1 MPGAAVLVRQAFGEY
16 IGEPLGTT
24 STIIIADDHPLLRIA
39 LRLNVE
45 RIEPGAQ
52 VIEVDSLAALKACL
66 PKHPDIR
73 LVLLDLMMPDVQGL
87 SALQYLRHERPQL
100 RVAVVSGMEERSWV
114 RSVEALGAVA
124 FIPKATPVEQT
135 QQILVKV
142 LAGGGWWPPSE
153 NLSPPP
159 PDSIDARLDRLSP
172 QELRI
177 LLYIKDGRLNKQ
189 IADELSIRESTVKT
203 HITALLRKLDLRSRT
218 QAAVL
223 AQRLL
228 AGN

>member
-1 MPGAAVLVRQAFGEY
+1 M
-16 IGEPLGTT
+16 GTT
-24 STIIIADDHPLLRIA
+24 ATIIIADDHPLLRIA

-52 VIEVDSLAALKACL
+52 VVEVDSLAALKACL
-66 PKHPDIR
+66 PKHPDAR

-87 SALQYLRHERPQL
+87 SALQYLRLERPQL

-114 RSVEALGAVA
+114 RSAEALGAIA
-124 FIPKATPVEQT
+124 FIPKATPIEQT
-135 QQILVKV
+135 QQILAKL
-142 LAGGGWWPPSE
+142 LAGGSWWPPSE
-153 NLSPPP
+153 DLSPPP

-228 AGN
+228 AGS

>member
-1 MPGAAVLVRQAFGEY
+1 VV
-16 IGEPLGTT
+16 TT
-24 STIIIADDHPLLRIA
+24 ATTTIIIADDHPLLRVA

-45 RIEPGAQ
+45 RIVPGAQ
-52 VIEVDSLAALKACL
+52 VIEVDSLAALKARL
-66 PKHPDIR
+66 PQHPDAR

-87 SALQYLRHERPQL
+87 SALQYLRHEWPEL

-135 QQILVKV
+135 QQILAEI
-142 LAGGGWWPPSE
+142 LSGGGWWPPPDS
-153 NLSPPP
+153 LSPPL
-159 PDSIDARLDRLSP
+159 PDSIDARIDRLSP

-228 AGN
+228 AGS

>member
-1 MPGAAVLVRQAFGEY
+1 M
-16 IGEPLGTT
+16 GTT
-24 STIIIADDHPLLRIA
+24 ATATVIIADDHPLLRVA
-39 LRLNVE
+39 LRLNIE
-45 RIEPGAQ
+45 RIEPSAQ
-52 VIEVDSLAALKACL
+52 VIEVDSLAALKSSL
-66 PKHPDIR
+66 PKHPDTR
-73 LVLLDLMMPDVQGL
+73 LVLLDLMMPDVEGL
-87 SALQYLRHERPQL
+87 SALQYLRHEWPEL

-114 RSVEALGAVA
+114 RSAEALGAVA

-135 QQILVKV
+135 QQILAKV
-142 LAGGGWWPPSE
+142 MSGGGWWPPPDT
-153 NLSPPP
+153 LPPPP
-159 PDSIDARLDRLSP
+159 PDSIDARIDRLSP

-189 IADELSIRESTVKT
+189 IADELAIRESTVKT

>member
-1 MPGAAVLVRQAFGEY
+1 M
-16 IGEPLGTT
+16 GTT
-24 STIIIADDHPLLRIA
+24 ATTVIIADDHPLLRVA
-39 LRLNVE
+39 LRLSVE
-45 RIEPGAQ
+45 RIDAAAR
-52 VIEVDSLAALKACL
+52 VVEVDSLAGLKDALARF
-66 PKHPDIR
+66 PDVS
-73 LVLLDLMMPDVQGL
+73 LVLLDLMMPDVEGL
-87 SALQYLRHERPQL
+87 SALQYLRHERPRL
-100 RVAVVSGMEERSWV
+100 RVAVVSGMQEKSWV

-124 FIPKATPVEQT
+124 FIPKATPMEQI
-135 QQILVKV
+135 QQILAKV
-142 LAGGGWWPPSE
+142 ISGDSWWPPQES
-153 NLSPPP
+153 LSPPL
-159 PDSIDARLDRLSP
+159 PDSIDARIDRLSP

-228 AGN
+228 AGD

>member
-1 MPGAAVLVRQAFGEY
+1 M
-16 IGEPLGTT
+16 GTT
-24 STIIIADDHPLLRIA
+24 ATGTIIIADDHPLLRIA
-39 LRLNVE
+39 LRLSVE
-45 RIEPGAQ
+45 RLEPGTR

-66 PKHPDIR
+66 PQHPDTR
-73 LVLLDLMMPDVQGL
+73 LVLLDLMMPDVEDL
-87 SALQYLRHERPQL
+87 SSLQYLRHEWPHL
-100 RVAVVSGMEERSWV
+100 KVAVVSGMEDRSWV
-114 RSVEALGAVA
+114 RSVEALGAIA

-135 QQILVKV
+135 QQILAKV
-142 LAGGGWWPPSE
+142 LSGGSWW
-153 NLSPPP
+153 PP
-159 PDSIDARLDRLSP
+159 PDSLPPPLPDSIDSRIERLSP

-228 AGN
+228 VGS

>member
-1 MPGAAVLVRQAFGEY
+1 M
-16 IGEPLGTT
+16 GTT
-24 STIIIADDHPLLRIA
+24 ATTIIIADDHPLLRVA
-39 LRLNVE
+39 LRLSVE
-45 RIEPGAQ
+45 RIDPAART
-52 VIEVDSLAALKACL
+52 VEVDSLAGLKDALTRF
-66 PKHPDIR
+66 PDTS
-73 LVLLDLMMPDVQGL
+73 LVLLDLMMPDVEGL
-87 SALQYLRHERPQL
+87 SALQYLRQERPQL
-100 RVAVVSGMEERSWV
+100 RVAVVSGMQEQSWV

-124 FIPKATPVEQT
+124 FIPKVTPMEQI
-135 QQILVKV
+135 QQILAKV
-142 LAGGGWWPPSE
+142 ISGDGWWPPPES
-153 NLSPPP
+153 LSPAP
-159 PDSIDARLDRLSP
+159 PDTIDARLERLSP

-228 AGN
+228 AGT

>member
-1 MPGAAVLVRQAFGEY
+1 M
-16 IGEPLGTT
+16 GTT

-66 PKHPDIR
+66 PKHPDTR

-87 SALQYLRHERPQL
+87 SALQYLRHEWPQL

-114 RSVEALGAVA
+114 RSAEALGAIA
-124 FIPKATPVEQT
+124 FIPKATPIEQT
-135 QQILVKV
+135 QQILAKL
-142 LAGGGWWPPSE
+142 LAGGSWWPPSE
-153 NLSPPP
+153 GLSPPP
-159 PDSIDARLDRLSP
+159 PESIDARLDRLSP

-228 AGN
+228 AGS